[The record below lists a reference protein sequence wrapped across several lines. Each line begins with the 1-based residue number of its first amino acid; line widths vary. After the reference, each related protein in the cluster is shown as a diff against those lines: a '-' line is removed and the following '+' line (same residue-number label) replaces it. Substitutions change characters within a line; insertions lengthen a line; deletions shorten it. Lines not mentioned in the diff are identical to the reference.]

1 MIRLAT
7 TQELEHIEKDP
18 VRPHISKE
26 WRTRSGREVYVLE
39 RDKEIAAV
47 ICVAY
52 TDEVPTNENDMKWV
66 GTNTAVFYTV
76 WSYKPG
82 AGREIVN
89 GVAERIKAQR
99 PWVRRFVTLS
109 PLTEMARKFHLRNG
123 AQEVASGLVAVNFE
137 YSIHADKEED

>member
-7 TQELEHIEKDP
+7 KQELEHIEKDP

-39 RDKEIAAV
+39 KDSQIAAV

-66 GTNTAVFYTV
+66 GINTAVFYTV
-76 WSYKPG
+76 WSYQPG

-89 GVAERIKAQR
+89 GVAERIKKQR
-99 PWVRRFVTLS
+99 PWVKRFVTLS
-109 PLTEMARKFHLRNG
+109 PLTEMARKFHLKNG
-123 AQEVASGLVAVNFE
+123 AKLIAKHEDCQNFE
-137 YSIHADKEED
+137 YEMC

>member
-18 VRPHISKE
+18 ARPHISKE

-52 TDEVPTNENDMKWV
+52 TDEVPTSENDMKWV

-109 PLTEMARKFHLRNG
+109 PLTEMARNFHIKNG
-123 AQEVASGLVAVNFE
+123 AKFIGKHQDCQNFE
-137 YSIHADKEED
+137 YEVC

>member
-7 TQELEHIEKDP
+7 KQELEHIEKDP

-39 RDKEIAAV
+39 KDSQIAAV

-66 GTNTAVFYTV
+66 GINTAVFYTV
-76 WSYKPG
+76 WSYQPG

-89 GVAERIKAQR
+89 GVAERIKNQR
-99 PWVRRFVTLS
+99 PWVKRFVTLS
-109 PLTEMARKFHLRNG
+109 PLTEMARKFHLKNG
-123 AQEVASGLVAVNFE
+123 AKLIAKHEDCQNFE
-137 YSIHADKEED
+137 YEMC